1 MTRMDIE
8 EIAVQRVK
16 REILKYDCLKDFI
29 NSNDKMP
36 LWDGEIFIYEEN
48 CKYQQNEKL
57 VGRIG
62 VQVKGHKVKKLK
74 NGNSKYSIE
83 VEYLRAYQKEKRG
96 TLLFVVEIID
106 SENTQIYYANL
117 LPVDLKEILEKVKEN
132 QKTVTINI
140 KPIKEKSPS
149 SIKMICQNFL
159 KNSNEQ
165 MNIEI
170 KNIDEIKDIKEINF
184 TIIGEKQYLEEYM
197 LTNDV
202 YTYGID
208 KASNQKFALPKLTK
222 IQSFKTIKSDVQ
234 IKGKEYYNEI
244 TIFKNKDEEYFLL
257 GKATKIYINKNKV
270 NFHVCGNL
278 YDRIKDINFILDL
291 LRNNEIKVK
300 NQVLPMK
307 VNIEKGAKEKYIKS
321 LEEDLKGLEII
332 KKISEKFHIRFDIDI
347 EKLDKDGWHN
357 LERFIKLNNG
367 IKING
372 IEDSNIHFIDI
383 DKYCIAFLILYDD
396 DKKIKVYN
404 YFEDLSDKIKVFYLN
419 EKNEQVVIS
428 PYVNLTAENLVKFS
442 NIDIEVIKST
452 FEEDTYTKETCERY
466 NLWLLEV
473 IKAYDI
479 TGDKKW
485 FDFAKYLNDK
495 ILNNSRI
502 ATYIVNQKQI
512 IKRLRDLTIKE
523 KEELYQ
529 IKEKE
534 EDNMMLCAISILLE
548 NWSDYERYF
557 NKLSEEEKKQFI
569 GFPIYHLKK

>member
-1 MTRMDIE
+1 MDIE

-16 REILKYDCLKDFI
+16 REILKYECLKDFI

-48 CKYQQNEKL
+48 CKYQQNSKL

-62 VQVKGHKVKKLK
+62 VQVKGHKVNKLK
-74 NGNSKYSIE
+74 NGNSKYTID
-83 VEYLRAYQKEKRG
+83 VEYLRAYEREKRG

-106 SENTQIYYANL
+106 SENTQLYYANL
-117 LPVDLKEILEKVKEN
+117 LPVDLKEILGKVKDG
-132 QKTVTINI
+132 QKTVTIDI

-170 KNIDEIKDIKEINF
+170 KNIDDMKDIKEINF
-184 TIIGEKQYLEEYM
+184 TIIGEKQYLEEYL

-208 KASNQKFALPKLTK
+208 KVSNQKFALPKLK
-222 IQSFKTIKSDVQ
+222 EIQSFKTIKSDIQ
-234 IKGKEYYNEI
+234 IKNKEYYSEI
-244 TIFKNKDEEYFLL
+244 TIFKNRDEEYFLL
-257 GKATKIYINKNKV
+257 GKATRIYISKNKV
-270 NFHVCGNL
+270 NFQVCGNL
-278 YDRIKDINFILDL
+278 YDRIKDIKFILDL
-291 LRNNEIKVK
+291 LRYNEITMK
-300 NQVLPMK
+300 NKVLPMK
-307 VNIEKGAKEKYIKS
+307 VNIEKDAKEKYIKS
-321 LEEDLKGLEII
+321 LEDDLKGLEII
-332 KKISEKFHIRFDIDI
+332 KNLFEKFNIRFDIDI
-347 EKLDKDGWHN
+347 GNLSKDSWHN

-383 DKYCIAFLILYDD
+383 DKYCIAFLILYDK
-396 DKKIKVYN
+396 DKNIKVYN
-404 YFEDLSDKIKVFYLN
+404 YFEDLNDKIKVFYFN
-419 EKNEQVVIS
+419 EKNEQIIIS
-428 PYVNLTAENLVKFS
+428 PYINLTAENLVKFS
-442 NIDIEVIKST
+442 NIDLEVIKST
-452 FEEDTYTKETCERY
+452 FQEDTYTKETCERY

-479 TGDKKW
+479 TRDKKW
-485 FDFAKYLNDK
+485 IEFAKYLNNK

-502 ATYIVNQKQI
+502 TTYIVNEKQI
-512 IKRLRDLTIKE
+512 IKRERDLTIDE

-534 EDNMMLCAISILLE
+534 VDNMMLCAISILLE

-569 GFPIYHLKK
+569 EFPIYNLRK

>member
-1 MTRMDIE
+1 
-8 EIAVQRVK
+8 
-16 REILKYDCLKDFI
+16 
-29 NSNDKMP
+29 
-36 LWDGEIFIYEEN
+36 
-48 CKYQQNEKL
+48 
-57 VGRIG
+57 
-62 VQVKGHKVKKLK
+62 
-74 NGNSKYSIE
+74 
-83 VEYLRAYQKEKRG
+83 
-96 TLLFVVEIID
+96 
-106 SENTQIYYANL
+106 
-117 LPVDLKEILEKVKEN
+117 
-132 QKTVTINI
+132 
-140 KPIKEKSPS
+140 
-149 SIKMICQNFL
+149 
-159 KNSNEQ
+159 
-165 MNIEI
+165 
-170 KNIDEIKDIKEINF
+170 
-184 TIIGEKQYLEEYM
+184 
-197 LTNDV
+197 
-202 YTYGID
+202 
-208 KASNQKFALPKLTK
+208 
-222 IQSFKTIKSDVQ
+222 
-234 IKGKEYYNEI
+234 
-244 TIFKNKDEEYFLL
+244 
-257 GKATKIYINKNKV
+257 
-270 NFHVCGNL
+270 
-278 YDRIKDINFILDL
+278 
-291 LRNNEIKVK
+291 
-300 NQVLPMK
+300 MK

-332 KKISEKFHIRFDIDI
+332 KKIFEKFHIRFDIDI